1 MNRLWIV
8 VKHMKI
14 GEVENRYELRG
25 GEKIRIGRVI
35 FTIKEIVNDKIQF
48 RSEIAD
54 SASRL
59 SEDML
64 IDQED
69 LNRTDDGLGI

>member
-1 MNRLWIV
+1 
-8 VKHMKI
+8 MKI